1 MEGWS
6 GERRGEKRGMNRI
19 THWDPAVHSSRCKGR
34 KEGGRSDGEGGVQGF
49 CGMEKRAC
57 DGFVGR
63 GGNIW
68 VAFTKSYSL
77 LIRQ

>member
-34 KEGGRSDGEGGVQGF
+34 KEGGRSDGEGGF
-49 CGMEKRAC
+49 R
-57 DGFVGR
+57 GFVEWKKEHVMGSWV
-63 GGNIW
+63 GG
-68 VAFTKSYSL
+68 VTHG
-77 LIRQ
+77 